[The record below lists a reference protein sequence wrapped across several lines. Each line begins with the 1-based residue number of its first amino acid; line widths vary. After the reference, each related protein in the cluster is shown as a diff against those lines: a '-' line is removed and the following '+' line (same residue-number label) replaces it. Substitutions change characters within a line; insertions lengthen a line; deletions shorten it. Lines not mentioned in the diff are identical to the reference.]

1 MSRKHFNI
9 SFPSDLLNVKT
20 IIVNTVDFIRF
31 NLLSADENDLYDLR
45 LVYSELLCNAVV
57 HGNKNDAHKR
67 VNLTVELL
75 ENMVFSMIKDEGN
88 GFDHENLVTEALTN
102 DDLYK
107 DRGRGILL
115 VHSLTDSMSFN
126 VTGNE
131 IKFSKKVNLH
141 G

>member
-1 MSRKHFNI
+1 
-9 SFPSDLLNVKT
+9 LLNVKT
-20 IIVNTVDFIRF
+20 IIINTVDFIRL

-57 HGNKNDAHKR
+57 HGNKNDARKL

-75 ENMVFSMIKDEGN
+75 EDMVYSMIKDEGN
-88 GFDHENLVTEALTN
+88 GFDYENLVTEALTN
-102 DDLYK
+102 GDLYK
-107 DRGRGILL
+107 DRGRGIQL
-115 VHSLTDSMSFN
+115 VHSLTDAMSFN

-131 IKFSKKVNLH
+131 IKFIKKVNLH